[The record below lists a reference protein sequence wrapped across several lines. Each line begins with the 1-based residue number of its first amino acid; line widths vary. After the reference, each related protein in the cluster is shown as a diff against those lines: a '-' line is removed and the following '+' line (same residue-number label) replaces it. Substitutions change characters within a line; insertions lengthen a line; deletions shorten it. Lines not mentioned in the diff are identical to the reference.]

1 MIGDIKANDLT
12 IEYIWEEDEEVDEQK
27 TYRSRHLFLN
37 EEYLENSVSKP
48 RILKV

>member
-1 MIGDIKANDLT
+1 MIGDIKANDLK
-12 IEYIWEEDEEVDEQK
+12 IEFIWEEDEGVDELKSYQ
-27 TYRSRHLFLN
+27 SRHLLLH